1 MVQIEQIDNATQI
14 VTDPR
19 FGPPSGVSWLESS
32 SQSELSNWLLIAG
45 IVILGLIL
53 ALAMRHQKAD

>member
-19 FGPPSGVSWLESS
+19 FGPPSGVSWLESP